1 MKFEFFSFTF
11 LVALIAVVASAAEVS
26 EDLSRELDG
35 IENEEGK
42 WFEDFEMDEE
52 EEDERV
58 SKCVQALLY
67 TYLLKNLLSDNFVK
81 ALLHVLSW

>member
-1 MKFEFFSFTF
+1 MKLALFSLTF
-11 LVALIAVVASAAEVS
+11 LVALIAVVASTAKVS
-26 EDLSRELDG
+26 EELARELDV

-58 SKCVQALLY
+58 SNCVLTLLC
-67 TYLLKNLLSDNFVK
+67 SF
-81 ALLHVLSW
+81 SE

>member
-1 MKFEFFSFTF
+1 MKLALFSLTF
-11 LVALIAVVASAAEVS
+11 LVALIAVVASTAKVS
-26 EDLSRELDG
+26 EELARELDA

-58 SKCVQALLY
+58 SNCVVTLLY
-67 TYLLKNLLSDNFVK
+67 SF
-81 ALLHVLSW
+81 SE